1 MLLQEVNSSI
11 EGLQHTTLGPVRNFN
26 IVSGEFVKLLHTR
39 SDHWVCVSSIGSLPG
54 HVNDSLYHDVIS
66 QVVEDQ
72 TKEERE
78 IERKIQYQVR
88 EDEKKEE
95 EKKEVKEEKEGK
107 KVLKRKN
114 KLKLKLVIP
123 KKKKE
128 ADIVVDEFQMAVNAA
143 IAEQQEMYT
152 KYFMES
158 IASEIERKVHYL
170 GLAEQAVLELGSN
183 KGNFSVV

>member
-1 MLLQEVNSSI
+1 M
-11 EGLQHTTLGPVRNFN
+11 
-26 IVSGEFVKLLHTR
+26 
-39 SDHWVCVSSIGSLPG
+39 
-54 HVNDSLYHDVIS
+54 SLYHDVIS
-66 QVVEDQ
+66 QEVEDQ
-72 TKEERE
+72 TKEEIE

-88 EDEKKEE
+88 EEEKKEAKEE
-95 EKKEVKEEKEGK
+95 EKEEEEGK

-123 KKKKE
+123 KKKKKE
-128 ADIVVDEFQMAVNAA
+128 ADIVDEFQMAVNAA

>member
-1 MLLQEVNSSI
+1 M
-11 EGLQHTTLGPVRNFN
+11 
-26 IVSGEFVKLLHTR
+26 
-39 SDHWVCVSSIGSLPG
+39 
-54 HVNDSLYHDVIS
+54 SLYHDVIS
-66 QVVEDQ
+66 QEVEDQ
-72 TKEERE
+72 TKEEIE

-88 EDEKKEE
+88 EE
-95 EKKEVKEEKEGK
+95 EKKEAKEEVKEEEEGK
-107 KVLKRKN
+107 KVLKRKH

>member
-1 MLLQEVNSSI
+1 M
-11 EGLQHTTLGPVRNFN
+11 
-26 IVSGEFVKLLHTR
+26 
-39 SDHWVCVSSIGSLPG
+39 
-54 HVNDSLYHDVIS
+54 SLYHDVIS
-66 QVVEDQ
+66 QEVEDQ
-72 TKEERE
+72 TKEEIE

-88 EDEKKEE
+88 EE
-95 EKKEVKEEKEGK
+95 EKKEAKEEVKEEEEGK

-123 KKKKE
+123 KKKKKE

>member
-1 MLLQEVNSSI
+1 M
-11 EGLQHTTLGPVRNFN
+11 
-26 IVSGEFVKLLHTR
+26 
-39 SDHWVCVSSIGSLPG
+39 
-54 HVNDSLYHDVIS
+54 SLYHDVIS
-66 QVVEDQ
+66 QEVEDQ
-72 TKEERE
+72 TKEEIE

-88 EDEKKEE
+88 EE
-95 EKKEVKEEKEGK
+95 EKKEVKEEEEGK

-123 KKKKE
+123 KKKKKKE

-170 GLAEQAVLELGSN
+170 GLAEQAVLKLGSN

>member
-1 MLLQEVNSSI
+1 M
-11 EGLQHTTLGPVRNFN
+11 
-26 IVSGEFVKLLHTR
+26 
-39 SDHWVCVSSIGSLPG
+39 
-54 HVNDSLYHDVIS
+54 SLYHDVIS
-66 QVVEDQ
+66 QEVEDQ
-72 TKEERE
+72 TKEEIE

-88 EDEKKEE
+88 EEEKKE
-95 EKKEVKEEKEGK
+95 EKKEVKEEEGK

-114 KLKLKLVIP
+114 KLKLKLVIL

-158 IASEIERKVHYL
+158 IVSEIERKVHYL